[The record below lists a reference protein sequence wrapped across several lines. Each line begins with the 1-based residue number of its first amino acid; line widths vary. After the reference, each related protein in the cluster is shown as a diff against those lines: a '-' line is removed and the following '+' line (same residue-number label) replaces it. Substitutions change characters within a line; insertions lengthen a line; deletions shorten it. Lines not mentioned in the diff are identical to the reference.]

1 MQIIALILLGL
12 LTGFVCYTCTDVFRY
27 ILQQHRQHEMEKRY
41 WQIRRKR
48 IREQTN
54 IGGNGDADKGKR

>member
-1 MQIIALILLGL
+1 MSIITVILFISTLVL
-12 LTGFVCYTCTDVFRY
+12 AWYVCIDVFRY
-27 ILQQHRQHEMEKRY
+27 ILQEHRKHEMEKRF

-54 IGGNGDADKGKR
+54 IGGSGDADKGKR